1 MELTA
6 PSEKCWLKSSS
17 RAKSFGNLKLS
28 FPLENLRW
36 ILILPPLL
44 LFLLA
49 AVACDNNGDNTAPS
63 GPAPS
68 TPAPS
73 PPAPSDTTAPT
84 TTASPAGGTYLPPQS
99 VTLTCNDGAGT
110 GCNKTYYTIDGSTPT
125 PSSSVYSAALAIAAT
140 TTLKFFSTDIAGNAE
155 TVRNESYALVCRL
168 GSLSLTDPLV
178 QYQWHLENTGQT
190 AFSDNAGTPCEDLNL
205 IQTIA
210 SGFTG
215 NGVKVAVVDTGL
227 EIAHGDLAPNVVS
240 GASWD
245 FVNLDTDPT
254 NTAATN
260 GDHGTSVAGLIA
272 ARGENGI
279 GSSGVAPM
287 ASLVG
292 YNFLSGQ
299 STANQVDSLG
309 GATGTPFKSDDVFVF
324 NQSYGTNLTDD
335 FLINSLLEA
344 QLVDGVTN
352 LRGGKGAIY
361 VKSSGNGFGGFGS
374 ANCSTANSFGVSC
387 QNASM
392 DPSNSAP
399 WNIVTGA
406 LNALGLRS
414 SYSTSGSALWM
425 SAPGGEF
432 GYAAATAGSGFAAN
446 IYQPAMITVDQSG
459 CSAGYSPNSAVN
471 PFQLQGH
478 AENPN
483 CDYTS
488 TFNGTSSAAPV
499 LAGAIALI
507 LEANP
512 ALTWRD
518 VKHIL
523 ASTAK
528 QVDAGNTGT
537 SITLGGGAYQAE
549 LGWTTNAAGYKFH
562 NWYGFGRVDVDAAV
576 TMAQGFSSTFG
587 TFGNTGFVTSGVL
600 SLSIPDNSPTGV
612 PNVNTVS
619 SALTFIEAVQISV
632 SLTHTWTGDIAIEL
646 TSPQGTQSIL
656 FTTGNG
662 FGSSDN
668 LNGMIL
674 LSNAFY
680 GEAPNGNWTI
690 KIVDGFSG
698 LTGTLTEWQIKIFGH

>member
-49 AVACDNNGDNTAPS
+49 AVACDSNGDNTAPS
-63 GPAPS
+63 G
-68 TPAPS
+68 
-73 PPAPSDTTAPT
+73 PAPSDTTAPT

-178 QYQWHLENTGQT
+178 QHQWHLENTGQT
-190 AFSDNAGTPCEDLNL
+190 AFSDIAGTPCEDLNL

-245 FVNLDTDPT
+245 FVNSDTDPT

-279 GSSGVAPM
+279 GSSGVAPL

-292 YNFLSGQ
+292 YNFLI
-299 STANQVDSLG
+299 STQTSAQRVDSLG

-324 NQSYGTNLTDD
+324 NQSFGTDNTDD
-335 FLINSLLEA
+335 FLINSMLEA

-361 VKSSGNGFGGFGS
+361 VKSAGNGFGDFTGGS
-374 ANCSTANSFGVSC
+374 GACNIANFFGVSC
-387 QNASM
+387 QNANM

-406 LNALGLRS
+406 LNALGFRS
-414 SYSTSGSALWM
+414 SYSTAGSALWI

-432 GYAAATAGSGFAAN
+432 GFAAATAGSGFIAVA
-446 IYQPAMITVDQSG
+446 YQPAMITVDQSG
-459 CSAGYSPNSAVN
+459 CSAGYSPNSPVN

-512 ALTWRD
+512 ALTWRE

-523 ASTAK
+523 ASTAV

-537 SITLGGGAYQAE
+537 TITLGGGTYQAE

-587 TFGNTGFVTSGVL
+587 TFGNTGFTDSGAL
-600 SLSIPDNSPTGV
+600 LLAIPDDSPTGV
-612 PNVNTVS
+612 TNVNTVS

-632 SLTHTWTGDIAIEL
+632 SLTHPYIGDIAIEL
-646 TSPQGTQSIL
+646 TSPQGTRSIL
-656 FTTGNG
+656 FNTGNG
-662 FGSSDN
+662 FANSNN
-668 LNGMIL
+668 LSGMIL